1 MQQHYQYGNQ
11 GIPAEY
17 QKIAEALRVQ
27 VQQVRQKH
35 IPPRRNKIAAVPESD
50 GNVAVAW
57 LEIFSNPNQSYSFEA
72 TSKKFPLNIP
82 GENDGPPPWF
92 HPRLD
97 KALLGDCY
105 NDAHAEYKLF
115 NAIAAKIQES
125 NLPHDVDGILY
136 LYTERDTCS
145 GCYLTGDEFNQRFP
159 NIKVIIFYDRLYP

>member
-17 QKIAEALRVQ
+17 QTIAEALRAQ
-27 VQQVRQKH
+27 VQQVREKYIPAKQKRI
-35 IPPRRNKIAAVPESD
+35 IPK
-50 GNVAVAW
+50 GNVAVAR

-72 TSKKFPLNIP
+72 TSKESPMDIP
-82 GENDGPPPWF
+82 GENDGPPLWF
-92 HPRLD
+92 YPRLD
-97 KALLGDCY
+97 RALQGEYY
-105 NDAHAEYKLF
+105 NDAHAEYKLL

-159 NIKVIIFYDRLYP
+159 NIKVIIFSDRLYP

>member
-1 MQQHYQYGNQ
+1 MNEHYGNE

-17 QKIAEALRVQ
+17 QTIAEALRAQ

-35 IPPRRNKIAAVPESD
+35 IPPRINKITAVPESD
-50 GNVAVAW
+50 GNVAVAR
-57 LEIFSNPNQSYSFEA
+57 LEIFSNPKQIYWFEA
-72 TSKKFPLNIP
+72 TSKKSPLNIP
-82 GENDGPPPWF
+82 GENGGPPQWF

-97 KALLGDCY
+97 KALQGEYY

-125 NLPHDVDGILY
+125 NLPHDLEGILY

-159 NIKVIIFYDRLYP
+159 NIRVIIFYDRLYP